1 LTYAAFLGALDFEP
15 LAPEMTVLW
24 LVMAHGPR
32 DMPVWGEVW
41 SKGGSK
47 QQLNEQIAQLLAIF
61 RRYKKTAQTA
71 STR

>member
-1 LTYAAFLGALDFEP
+1 MTYAAFPGALDFEP

-47 QQLNEQIAQLLAIF
+47 QQLNELARLLAIF
-61 RRYKKTAQTA
+61 SRYKKTAQTA

>member
-1 LTYAAFLGALDFEP
+1 MTYAAFPGALDFEP

-47 QQLNEQIAQLLAIF
+47 QQLNEQIA
-61 RRYKKTAQTA
+61 
-71 STR
+71 